1 MRIQDDEIQ
10 NDLLGEQIDL
20 GCIERLGAALTHV
33 PDVPHVATYH
43 GGEYT
48 PTANDIREVWGGFSE
63 YGGLVIRPSG
73 TATFLDDR
81 YAEFDRW
88 LETVRA
94 EAKAEALRDAADEVL
109 GYDPRVSL
117 RGIYAAL
124 KFRANQYKE
133 QS

>member
-1 MRIQDDEIQ
+1 M
-10 NDLLGEQIDL
+10 
-20 GCIERLGAALTHV
+20 GANEKH
-33 PDVPHVATYH
+33 DATYH
-43 GGEYT
+43 GGQYT

-94 EAKAEALRDAADEVL
+94 EAKAEALNEAAHALDSATINIEML
-109 GYDPRVSL
+109 NGDSDLKQAWAFRNGERKSIIQSL
-117 RGIYAAL
+117 RAH
-124 KFRANQYKE
+124 ANRY
-133 QS
+133 

>member
-1 MRIQDDEIQ
+1 M
-10 NDLLGEQIDL
+10 
-20 GCIERLGAALTHV
+20 GANEKHA
-33 PDVPHVATYH
+33 ATYH

-48 PTANDIREVWGGFSE
+48 PTTDELRDIWVDYNLNPLPRSQGIP
-63 YGGLVIRPSG
+63 LVE
-73 TATFLDDR
+73 TAQ
-81 YAEFDRW
+81 AEFDRW

-94 EAKAEALRDAADEVL
+94 EAKAEALQDAADEVL

-133 QS
+133 NQS